1 MAGSLGGQTR
11 GRPRRARRQVAEINV
26 VPYIDVM
33 LVLLVIFMVT
43 APLLQEGIQVDL
55 PKTEAGQI
63 ASDDLEPFIL
73 SVNANG
79 DVFLNEEEV
88 TPATAD
94 EIRLKAAA
102 VLRHQPATPFL
113 VRGDAS
119 AAYSEVIQAMSML
132 QAAGV
137 PNVGL
142 ITEPD
147 SGGQ

>member
-1 MAGSLGGQTR
+1 MARSTQYSQ
-11 GRPRRARRQVAEINV
+11 ARRRKKLMGEINV

-79 DVFLNEEEV
+79 EVFLNEEEN
-88 TPATAD
+88 TPATAN

-113 VRGDAS
+113 VRGDSS
-119 AAYSEVIQAMSML
+119 ATYAQVIQAMSML

-142 ITEPD
+142 ITEPA

>member
-1 MAGSLGGQTR
+1 MARTTQYSQI
-11 GRPRRARRQVAEINV
+11 RRRKKLMGEINV

-55 PKTEAGQI
+55 PKTQAGQI

-73 SVNANG
+73 SVNADG
-79 DVFLNEEEV
+79 QVFLNEEEE
-88 TPATAD
+88 TPATSD

-119 AAYSEVIQAMSML
+119 AAYSQVSVAHAM
-132 QAAGV
+132 Q
-137 PNVGL
+137 
-142 ITEPD
+142 
-147 SGGQ
+147 

>member
-1 MAGSLGGQTR
+1 MARNSQFSQ
-11 GRPRRARRQVAEINV
+11 GRRRKRLMGEINV

-43 APLLQEGIQVDL
+43 APLLQEGIQVEL
-55 PKTEAGQI
+55 PKTAAGQV
-63 ASDDLEPFIL
+63 STDNLEPFIL
-73 SVNANG
+73 SVDADG
-79 DVFLNEEEV
+79 QVFLNEEEQ
-88 TPATAD
+88 TPATAE

-102 VLRHQPATPFL
+102 VLRHQPQTPFL

-119 AAYSEVIQAMSML
+119 ATYAEVILAMSML
-132 QAAGV
+132 QQAGV

-142 ITEPD
+142 ITEPA